1 MLTSKEMKEIH
12 DDRGK
17 SIGAKDRY
25 KPKVSCGKV
34 KEYRSKPTV
43 NTDPDRIYVAMFM
56 TKNDWGVLQG
66 LIEQVDS
73 LGDK

>member
-25 KPKVSCGKV
+25 KPKVSLGKV
-34 KEYRSKPTV
+34 SKYRSKSTV
-43 NTDPDRIYVAMFM
+43 NTGYDRICATMFM
-56 TKNDWGVLQG
+56 TANDWGVLQG
-66 LIEQVDS
+66 LIEQVHD
-73 LGDK
+73 LGE